1 MLQLIKTLFP
11 SNSET
16 NGPKWILEPILTRI
30 CYSILFLGSIIGLLF
45 RSTHEKDR
53 EGYPPLRPR
62 IYLQHGLRHVRDLS
76 HTPVKT
82 LPGEFLTIED
92 RKLKDDGGW
101 GFDYTGKQIT
111 CVDMGSFNYLGF
123 ASNDGK
129 IMDDVMNSMHT
140 FGLTGCST
148 RNEFGEFPVHNELE
162 KLVAKFLRVEDA
174 IVCGSGF
181 ATNVLNIPAI
191 IDEKTLVFSDA
202 KNHSSVVMGL
212 RLSKASVRV
221 FRHNDLRHLEKLLIK
236 LFKSGEVH
244 NYDKIIIIVEGVYS
258 MDGSILRLP
267 ELLRLKEI
275 YKFYI
280 YLEEAHSFGVMGPNG
295 GGIVDYFNCD
305 PNSVDIY
312 MGTFSKSLWAAG
324 GYIAGSRQLVQHLR
338 ENGYAHAY
346 ATAIPPPIA
355 QQIISSIQSLM
366 DDGGTARV
374 AQLKSNSTYFKEELI
389 KRGFFIYGDLDSP
402 IAPVACPHPAKVTF
416 IIRELRN
423 RGVIAA
429 AVGHPAVGT
438 LEARMRFC
446 MSAAH
451 SKESLDYVVEQLT
464 QVADLVFLRDFRIA
478 KKCEEVISAKKVLKN
493 LD

>member
-1 MLQLIKTLFP
+1 MQLIFNCCTSSLEYKSMSQLVKTLFP
-11 SNSET
+11 RNSET
-16 NGPKWILEPILTRI
+16 NGPGWILERFLTR
-30 CYSILFLGSIIGLLF
+30 
-45 RSTHEKDR
+45 EEDR
-53 EGYPPLRPR
+53 EGYPSLRADIFLTYGIR
-62 IYLQHGLRHVRDLS
+62 RVRDLS

-92 RKLKDDGGW
+92 RKLREDGGW
-101 GFDYTGKQIT
+101 ALDYTGKQIT

-129 IMDDVMNSMHT
+129 IMDDVMNSMNT
-140 FGLTGCST
+140 FGLTACSAC
-148 RNEFGEFPVHNELE
+148 NEFGEFPVHIELE

-191 IDEKTLVFSDA
+191 MDENTLVFSDA
-202 KNHSSVVMGL
+202 KNHSSVIMGF
-212 RLSKASVRV
+212 RLSKVSVRV
-221 FRHNDLRHLEKLLIK
+221 FRHNDLCHLEKLLFK
-236 LFKSGEVH
+236 LFQSGEVH
-244 NYDKIIIIVEGVYS
+244 KFEKIIVIVEGVYS
-258 MDGSILRLP
+258 MDGSILQLP
-267 ELLRLKEI
+267 ELIRLKEI

-280 YLEEAHSFGVMGPNG
+280 YLEEAHSFGAMGPNG

-338 ENGYAHAY
+338 ENGYSHAHA
-346 ATAIPPPIA
+346 TAMPPPIA

-366 DDGGTARV
+366 ADGGTAQV
-374 AQLKSNSTYFKEELI
+374 ARLKSNSTYFKEKLI

-402 IAPVACPHPAKVTF
+402 IAPVACPHPAKQAF
-416 IIRELRN
+416 ILRELRN

-429 AVGHPAVGT
+429 GVGHPAVGT

-478 KKCEEVISAKKVLKN
+478 KKYEEIIFAKKL
-493 LD
+493 L